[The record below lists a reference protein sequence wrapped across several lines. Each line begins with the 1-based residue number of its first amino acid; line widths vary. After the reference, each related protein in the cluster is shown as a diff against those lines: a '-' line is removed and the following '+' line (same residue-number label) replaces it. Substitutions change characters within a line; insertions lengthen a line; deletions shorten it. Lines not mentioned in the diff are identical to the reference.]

1 MIEEEANAMDSF
13 AAEENWP
20 DQSESSDDIESLK
33 LALNL
38 SNKLVGKE
46 VKRCAKYTN
55 SIDVMFKKY
64 RELGADSTASVS

>member
-1 MIEEEANAMDSF
+1 MGSF
-13 AAEENWP
+13 AVEENWP
-20 DQSESSDDIESLK
+20 DQSESPNDIESLK

-38 SNKLVGKE
+38 SNKLVSKE

-64 RELGADSTASVS
+64 RELGAESTTSVS